1 MEKNF
6 DMDRIETLR
15 KALTLAEAQYSKALD
30 LGAYN
35 VANFIS
41 KSIDKLREILTAEIM
56 AADPHTTE
64 ADINF
69 FENNG

>member
-1 MEKNF
+1 METG
-6 DMDRIETLR
+6 MDRIETLR
-15 KALTLAEAQYSKALD
+15 KSLTLAEAQYSKALD

-41 KSIDKLREILTAEIM
+41 KSIDKLREILTAEIT

-64 ADINF
+64 ADVRH
-69 FENNG
+69 FESWV